1 MQVGAVLCTEKTVR
15 SAPPSRKMSARKC
28 ANSLQILCTADAQ
41 RTKTSAGVAAKT
53 FGRCRISA
61 SSCWRVR
68 CRKRAHPAIG
78 HAQNFAKICINDAR
92 ICCNFFTISTRGA
105 PSFADPSEII
115 PIRKPR
121 DVGGSNASRRR
132 VARRKNRAFGAA
144 IAQFFR
150 QKMREFVANSL
161 RGRRVTHQNF
171 GQRLQNFGQRR
182 CENILTLQNF
192 CVDLLVRAMPKMRA
206 ASGRTCAKFCQNLHR

>member
-1 MQVGAVLCTEKTVR
+1 M
-15 SAPPSRKMSARKC
+15 
-28 ANSLQILCTADAQ
+28 
-41 RTKTSAGVAAKT
+41 
-53 FGRCRISA
+53 
-61 SSCWRVR
+61 R

-105 PSFADPSEII
+105 PSFADPFEII
-115 PIRKPR
+115 SNRKPR

-144 IAQFFR
+144 FAQFFR

-161 RGRRVTHQNF
+161 HGRRATHQNF
-171 GQRLQNFGQRR
+171 GWRR
-182 CENILTLQNF
+182 CKNILMLQDF
-192 CVDLLVRAMPKMRA
+192 CVELLARAMPKTRA
-206 ASGRTCAKFCQNLHR
+206 SSDRTCAKLCQNLHQ

>member
-1 MQVGAVLCTEKTVR
+1 MIPAL
-15 SAPPSRKMSARKC
+15 
-28 ANSLQILCTADAQ
+28 
-41 RTKTSAGVAAKT
+41 
-53 FGRCRISA
+53 
-61 SSCWRVR
+61 SCWRVR

-132 VARRKNRAFGAA
+132 VARRKKTVLFGAG

-161 RGRRVTHQNF
+161 HGRRATHQNF
-171 GQRLQNFGQRR
+171 GRR
-182 CENILTLQNF
+182 RFENILMLQNF
-192 CVDLLVRAMPKMRA
+192 CVELLARAMPQTRA
-206 ASGRTCAKFCQNLHR
+206 SSDRTCAKFC